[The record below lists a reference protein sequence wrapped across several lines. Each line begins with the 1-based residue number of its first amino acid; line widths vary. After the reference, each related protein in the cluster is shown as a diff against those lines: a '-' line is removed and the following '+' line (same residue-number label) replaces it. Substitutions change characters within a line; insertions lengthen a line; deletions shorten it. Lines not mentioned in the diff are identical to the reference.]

1 MRIRDLKTVRQL
13 QRGLGVLR
21 IPQCNWVSKASLQ
34 VFGVILY
41 CDIMI
46 RNVITREQNVAVFGY
61 LSSSLNNATFMLL
74 LNVKADAVAR

>member
-1 MRIRDLKTVRQL
+1 MRVRDLKTVRQL
-13 QRGLGVLR
+13 QRGLNVLR
-21 IPQCNWVSKASLQ
+21 IPQCNCVSKASLQ

-61 LSSSLNNATFMLL
+61 LSSSLNNETFMLL